1 MWNVSYVSL
10 SKLKEAEKKA
20 WADWV
25 HYATLFTVKRVWA
38 EDGAEIY
45 EELDNESIGIGGQND
60 MDTLDIAVRRLLS
73 KDK

>member
-1 MWNVSYVSL
+1 MWSVSYVSL

-38 EDGAEIY
+38 EDGAVIY